1 MTVGTFNLPTSI
13 AALTS
18 HKTTPYYASYTL
30 HVILAMCKSACIS
43 FSKFLSFGDISI
55 KSQGRCC

>member
-1 MTVGTFNLPTSI
+1 MTVGTLNLPTSI

-18 HKTTPYYASYTL
+18 HKTTPYYPSYTL
-30 HVILAMCKSACIS
+30 HVILARCRSTCTS

-55 KSQGRCC
+55 RSQGRYC